1 MMLDEMLSQEVV
13 IDMSSTFVCI
23 GTVTRFDDQFIELK
37 DADVHDLRDTETS
50 RENYV
55 VESKRTGIKRNRRR
69 VLVDRKKIVAI
80 APLRDVVD
88 T

>member
-1 MMLDEMLSQEVV
+1 MLEDVLHQDVV
-13 IDMSSTFVCI
+13 IDMRSSFVCL
-23 GTVTRFDDQFIELK
+23 GTVTRFDDDFIELK

-55 VESKRTGIKRNRRR
+55 VGSKMTGIKRNRRR
-69 VLVDRKKIVAI
+69 ALIVRKEIVAI
-80 APLRDVVD
+80 ALLRDVVD